1 MFHSRTAS
9 NKINKLHERALRLV
23 YGDYGSTFE
32 ELLEK
37 DNSFTVDHYNIQTLC
52 IELYKVFTGQS
63 QTIFSDLFE
72 RKNIS
77 YSLRSQTDF
86 VISQVKTVY
95 KGSNS
100 LRYFEP
106 IIWSLITKKIK
117 RCDTLASFINNI
129 RQWRPDACP
138 CRICKNFIPDVGF
151 IETYELQV
159 LQVLP

>member
-1 MFHSRTAS
+1 M
-9 NKINKLHERALRLV
+9 KALRLV

-37 DNSFTVDHYNIQTLC
+37 DNSFTVHHYNIQTLC
-52 IELYKVFTGQS
+52 IELYKVFTGHS

-77 YSLRSQTDF
+77 YSLCSQPD
-86 VISQVKTVY
+86 Y

-100 LRYFEP
+100 LRYFGP
-106 IIWSLITKKIK
+106 IIWSLIPKKIK
-117 RCDTLASFINNI
+117 SCDTLASFISNN

-138 CRICKNFIPDVGF
+138 SRICKNFIPNVGF
-151 IETYELQV
+151 IETY
-159 LQVLP
+159 